1 MRRLS
6 YKKVFLI
13 TALATLVFVFLPLAG
28 TFINSQQTISLLP
41 DTAFAQVSQQDLNN
55 LPIVTPPAVTAAQNA
70 IPGNATAPSTAAP
83 VQTPQN
89 PFECDL
95 STLDTCIPYFLFYLI
110 SALGG
115 VLISFGAMLVSWLIQ
130 FNQGVFSSNM
140 VQTGFS
146 VCLSIANLGF
156 VLGIIVIAIAT
167 ILRNQS
173 YGMKQLLWKLV
184 VMAILVNFGLVIA
197 RPIVGVSDS
206 LSNYFLQYIS
216 GGGSSGPNGL
226 ATALVGLFSPA
237 KILNGAASAA
247 TSSSGAAN
255 DFMAGMISLFFSII
269 ICAVMFIALLALA
282 VLLFVRYVYLAILL
296 IVLPFAWLMWV
307 FPKFSG
313 QFSKWWDNFIKWT
326 FFPAVALFF
335 MYLVILTLQN
345 AATLPA
351 VSPTAATD
359 PSNPASTFLNATNN
373 TSSGSQGVSFLQ
385 QALDDLALAALMIGG
400 LFAAESL
407 TGSIGKTAVS
417 TAKTA
422 AGWVGV

>member
-1 MRRLS
+1 M
-6 YKKVFLI
+6 
-13 TALATLVFVFLPLAG
+13 
-28 TFINSQQTISLLP
+28 
-41 DTAFAQVSQQDLNN
+41 
-55 LPIVTPPAVTAAQNA
+55 
-70 IPGNATAPSTAAP
+70 
-83 VQTPQN
+83 QTPQN
-89 PFECDL
+89 PFECNL

-255 DFMAGMISLFFSII
+255 DFMAGMISLF
-269 ICAVMFIALLALA
+269 
-282 VLLFVRYVYLAILL
+282 
-296 IVLPFAWLMWV
+296 
-307 FPKFSG
+307 
-313 QFSKWWDNFIKWT
+313 
-326 FFPAVALFF
+326 
-335 MYLVILTLQN
+335 
-345 AATLPA
+345 
-351 VSPTAATD
+351 SP
-359 PSNPASTFLNATNN
+359 
-373 TSSGSQGVSFLQ
+373 
-385 QALDDLALAALMIGG
+385 
-400 LFAAESL
+400 
-407 TGSIGKTAVS
+407 
-417 TAKTA
+417 
-422 AGWVGV
+422 